1 MHYKRFQGQ
10 LDAIPILK
18 PKPKNFPLFNGEL
31 IFDVAPT
38 QSYSESKPWLEMIND
53 DYVKMISHWLL
64 S

>member
-38 QSYSESKPWLEMIND
+38 QSYSESKP
-53 DYVKMISHWLL
+53 
-64 S
+64 